1 MTRSLIDIVPLPL
14 TMTVDS
20 KEKQGVGSFAGRIA
34 GRVGRGVAGFGVG
47 GIVGG
52 IVGRTVGGRV
62 GRGVACQ
69 FWCWWFHTNTTPVLI
84 K

>member
-1 MTRSLIDIVPLPL
+1 MTRSLIEVVHLPL

-20 KEKQGVGSFAGRIA
+20 KEKQGVVSFAGRSA
-34 GRVGRGVAGFGVG
+34 ARVGRGVAGFGVG

-52 IVGRTVGGRV
+52 IVGRTVGGR
-62 GRGVACQ
+62 GVACQ